1 MTIYHINK
9 GIGRASSGI
18 EYAQKYRYNLVK
30 DFPEKQYFVYTNN
43 IASNYVNFTDKIGID
58 STFTMS
64 AYKVMAGQKNHASTL
79 TVEDYE
85 STLSEDYR
93 RIDQTDTFVTF
104 EKMDVENDF
113 QSDGVV
119 YKVWLLPENGNVD
132 RVDVLV
138 NQKLMEVHY
147 YSDRLTQIQYHNSGQ
162 MNAAYFYDEEGHL
175 SMRQYYREGNIE
187 LTLVDDLVIQGRHN
201 FYSEFFKRLKFAK
214 GDIVLID
221 RNQDIGDAIFPN
233 VNDAKLVAV
242 VHAEHF
248 SKRIEVEDWVLWN
261 NFYEY
266 IFTNAKYVDR
276 IVVSTEKQ
284 EEILSQQFDLIDT
297 KDYAIQTIP
306 VGSISEIA
314 DGKEVEKNKYHFLT
328 VSRLAVEKHIDV
340 LIKAVAKAKPQVP
353 ELQFSVYGSGK
364 LEKELKDLIEELEA
378 GSYITMEGHKQMAD
392 EYEKFGGYLSASG
405 SEGFGLSILEAKG
418 ACLPIIGLDVNYGNT
433 TFIQSGTNGYL
444 VEKNEEDQQVDDI
457 ADAIV
462 KMTSSLDYKKS
473 IKYDRSFLK
482 DFTAKAVTK
491 KWRELYDELLDG
503 KGK

>member
-306 VGSISEIA
+306 VGSIPEIA
-314 DGKEVEKNKYHFLT
+314 DGKEVEQNKYHFLT

-353 ELQFSVYGSGK
+353 ELQFSVYGSG
-364 LEKELKDLIEELEA
+364 
-378 GSYITMEGHKQMAD
+378 
-392 EYEKFGGYLSASG
+392 
-405 SEGFGLSILEAKG
+405 
-418 ACLPIIGLDVNYGNT
+418 
-433 TFIQSGTNGYL
+433 
-444 VEKNEEDQQVDDI
+444 
-457 ADAIV
+457 
-462 KMTSSLDYKKS
+462 
-473 IKYDRSFLK
+473 
-482 DFTAKAVTK
+482 
-491 KWRELYDELLDG
+491 
-503 KGK
+503 